1 MGWRG
6 TEQGRRDHVLVRG
19 QLCQCE
25 ERDSPLPTKS
35 WLAFLRYI
43 AVACVTSSENL
54 CASPCCITRR
64 GLVLK
69 CVVSEA
75 LVEIFVVADA
85 LDALGMTLDVP
96 CWN

>member
-1 MGWRG
+1 M
-6 TEQGRRDHVLVRG
+6 
-19 QLCQCE
+19 
-25 ERDSPLPTKS
+25 
-35 WLAFLRYI
+35 
-43 AVACVTSSENL
+43 ACVTSSENL

>member
-1 MGWRG
+1 M
-6 TEQGRRDHVLVRG
+6 
-19 QLCQCE
+19 
-25 ERDSPLPTKS
+25 
-35 WLAFLRYI
+35 
-43 AVACVTSSENL
+43 ACVTSSENL

-85 LDALGMTLDVP
+85 LDALGMTLLMCLVGIEIAVLSG
-96 CWN
+96 CCCS